1 MSQSKNWSPELDGLR
16 GYASLWV
23 VLGHLCNLT
32 ECNIPI
38 LSSPSIGVDIFIL
51 LSGYLM
57 AKNYTE
63 RQHVEPWNSVKTM
76 TSFWMR
82 RFFRI
87 APLFYVL
94 LIIALLLGEQFG
106 NYREAI
112 GNVWAST
119 QTDPEKYADTSI
131 VNFFAHISFAFGF
144 LPYYSART
152 TIPDWS
158 IGLEMQYN
166 ALFPF
171 IMLIIMRF
179 GYIKTSLFIMASCF
193 VASQLAPG
201 YFNEFTRP
209 SMIAFKLPLFIAGML
224 IYKAASDSKIYYSLI
239 ALIAPISALGI
250 GFLIT
255 PTRMVIEIIIV
266 AGMAILLYPHK
277 NKSPFKLIADTTKAF
292 LSIKLSR
299 FLGEV
304 SYSVYLL
311 HLMIVLPT
319 IGILIEYPTF
329 INLNPILRFIIATAI
344 SVPITYVIS
353 TWLYKNVEVKGIAI
367 GRKIIKPTSSKVK
380 EVA

>member
-158 IGLEMQYN
+158 IGLEMQYY

-224 IYKAASDSKIYYSLI
+224 IYKAASDS
-239 ALIAPISALGI
+239 
-250 GFLIT
+250 
-255 PTRMVIEIIIV
+255 
-266 AGMAILLYPHK
+266 
-277 NKSPFKLIADTTKAF
+277 
-292 LSIKLSR
+292 
-299 FLGEV
+299 
-304 SYSVYLL
+304 
-311 HLMIVLPT
+311 
-319 IGILIEYPTF
+319 
-329 INLNPILRFIIATAI
+329 
-344 SVPITYVIS
+344 
-353 TWLYKNVEVKGIAI
+353 
-367 GRKIIKPTSSKVK
+367 
-380 EVA
+380 

>member
-1 MSQSKNWSPELDGLR
+1 
-16 GYASLWV
+16 
-23 VLGHLCNLT
+23 
-32 ECNIPI
+32 
-38 LSSPSIGVDIFIL
+38 
-51 LSGYLM
+51 
-57 AKNYTE
+57 
-63 RQHVEPWNSVKTM
+63 
-76 TSFWMR
+76 
-82 RFFRI
+82 
-87 APLFYVL
+87 
-94 LIIALLLGEQFG
+94 
-106 NYREAI
+106 
-112 GNVWAST
+112 
-119 QTDPEKYADTSI
+119 
-131 VNFFAHISFAFGF
+131 
-144 LPYYSART
+144 
-152 TIPDWS
+152 
-158 IGLEMQYN
+158 
-166 ALFPF
+166 
-171 IMLIIMRF
+171 
-179 GYIKTSLFIMASCF
+179 
-193 VASQLAPG
+193 
-201 YFNEFTRP
+201 
-209 SMIAFKLPLFIAGML
+209 
-224 IYKAASDSKIYYSLI
+224 
-239 ALIAPISALGI
+239 
-250 GFLIT
+250 IT

>member
-1 MSQSKNWSPELDGLR
+1 M
-16 GYASLWV
+16 
-23 VLGHLCNLT
+23 
-32 ECNIPI
+32 
-38 LSSPSIGVDIFIL
+38 
-51 LSGYLM
+51 
-57 AKNYTE
+57 
-63 RQHVEPWNSVKTM
+63 
-76 TSFWMR
+76 
-82 RFFRI
+82 
-87 APLFYVL
+87 
-94 LIIALLLGEQFG
+94 
-106 NYREAI
+106 
-112 GNVWAST
+112 AST

-158 IGLEMQYN
+158 IGLEMQYY